1 MVYAWHESLRMNA
14 TLRVWG
20 ITTLLTV
27 IPLSV
32 SQGAV
37 QVRNERLESETA
49 TGAFAF
55 RQVPAPVKLD
65 AAEKA
70 VFTLVDGQRDINGG
84 ELTKLND
91 GRLPQQE
98 DQPAEN
104 FFFRAGSAGGRVVAD
119 LGEIIALR
127 QINTYSWHP
136 GSRGPQVYRLY
147 ASDGLAPGFKA
158 DPKRGTDP
166 EACGWKLLASVDTR
180 PKDGESGGQHG
191 VSIVD
196 SEGSLGRLRYLV
208 FDIAR
213 TSGDDPFGQ
222 TFFGEIDV
230 IGMDSVAVPIQSE
243 APLPITRSFA
253 ADGGRY
259 HFTLDTTAA
268 PDLTEWA
275 DQKLRPVVQEWYPKI
290 VALLPS
296 DGFTARTNVTIRF
309 RNDMGGTPASA
320 GGRFVNCNAGWFRRE
335 LQREALGSVVH
346 ELVHIVQSYG
356 SGRRGGPNGTRMPGW
371 LVEGIPD
378 YIRWFLYEPQ
388 TKGAEITARNLDRAR
403 HDASYRI
410 SANFLDWVTTNHDPK
425 LVQKLN
431 AAGRGGAYREQLWQD
446 ATGQTL
452 ESLATE
458 WRRFHEQRLRPANE
472 LSN

>member
-1 MVYAWHESLRMNA
+1 MSAP
-14 TLRVWG
+14 LRVGG
-20 ITTLLTV
+20 ITTLLTAV
-27 IPLSV
+27 STLV

-37 QVRNERLESETA
+37 QVLSERIESEAA

-55 RQVPAPVKLD
+55 RQVPVPVRLD

-70 VFTLVDGQRDINGG
+70 TFTLVDGQRDINGG
-84 ELTKLND
+84 ELTKLTD

-104 FFFRAGSAGGRVVAD
+104 FFFRAGSAGGRLVAD
-119 LGEIIALR
+119 LGDIVALR

-147 ASDGLAPGFKA
+147 ASDGQAPGFQTQ
-158 DPKRGTDP
+158 PQRGTDP
-166 EACGWKLLASVDTR
+166 ETCGWKLLTAVDTR
-180 PKDGESGGQHG
+180 PKNGEAGGQHG
-191 VSIVD
+191 VSIRE
-196 SEGSLGRLRYLV
+196 SEGSLGRFRYLL
-208 FDIAR
+208 FDVAR

-243 APLPITRSFA
+243 APPPITRSFV

-259 HFTLDTTAA
+259 HFTLDTTVA

-275 DQKLRPVVQEWYPKI
+275 DLKLRPVVQEWYPKI

-356 SGRRGGPNGTRMPGW
+356 GGRRNGPNGTRMPGW

-410 SANFLDWVTTNHDPK
+410 SANFLDWVATHHDPK
-425 LVQKLN
+425 LVLKLN
-431 AAGRGGAYREQLWQD
+431 AAGRAGAYREELWKD
-446 ATGQTL
+446 ATGRTVEEL
-452 ESLATE
+452 GAE
-458 WRRFHEQRLRPANE
+458 WRRFHEQRLRSPEAPKG
-472 LSN
+472 